1 MNMPDDT
8 FSNTEKQVA
17 LELARTS
24 LEAAVQGKDLP
35 PLELDKLPQRFQ
47 QKGATFITLTRLGEL
62 RGCIGTLE
70 AYQPL
75 AEDIREHAVAA
86 ALNDHRFPPV
96 RPEELDQIHI
106 EISRL
111 TEPVELIYDDPQD
124 LIAKLQPGIDG
135 VVLRDG
141 WRRAT
146 FLPQVWEKL
155 PDPAEFLDHLC
166 YKMGADPGLW
176 RRKKLEIQVYH
187 VEEFHEFPVSKKG

>member
-17 LELARTS
+17 LELARSS
-24 LEAAVQGKDLP
+24 LEAAVRGKDLP
-35 PLELDKLPQRFQ
+35 PLELDKLPSRFQ

-86 ALNDHRFPPV
+86 AINDHRFPPV

-124 LIAKLQPGIDG
+124 LIDNLQPGIDG

-187 VEEFHEFPVSKKG
+187 VEEFHEIPVSKKG